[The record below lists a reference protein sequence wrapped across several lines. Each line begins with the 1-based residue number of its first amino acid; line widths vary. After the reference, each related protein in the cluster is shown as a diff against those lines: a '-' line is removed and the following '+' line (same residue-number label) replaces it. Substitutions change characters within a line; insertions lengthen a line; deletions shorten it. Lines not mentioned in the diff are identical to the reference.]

1 MKRVI
6 RTAFTVTAAALLAV
20 SCSYEVRHNPLFDG
34 NPVPARP
41 CIISSD
47 STLLVVRD
55 YFPAIGSVDGI
66 SCDDYAIVP
75 VSAGDMDTVLLVS
88 TQESRKVS
96 MLRVTTGDESGV
108 IVLKRRTARTGTEPS
123 IATVG
128 SNMGG
133 REFTVRVKNSPASY
147 LVLWQNTPL
156 DHKFLSYR
164 KDGEFTVRIPVNAL
178 EMEQSY
184 IRIYSFNAEGAG
196 NDIVIPVHDGR
207 VTISSGLASV
217 KVDQKRK

>member
-6 RTAFTVTAAALLAV
+6 RTAFTVTATALLTV

-34 NPVPARP
+34 SPVPAMP

-47 STLLVVRD
+47 STLLVVKD
-55 YFPAIGSVDGI
+55 YFPAIGRVDGMA
-66 SCDDYAIVP
+66 CDDYSIVQL
-75 VSAGDMDTVLLVS
+75 SAGNMDSVLLVV
-88 TQESRKVS
+88 TPESRKVS
-96 MLRVTTGDESGV
+96 MVKVSIGDESGV
-108 IVLKRRTARTGTEPS
+108 IVLKRRTASTGTEPS
-123 IATVG
+123 ISTVG

-133 REFTVRVKNSPASY
+133 REFTVKVKNSPANY

-164 KDGEFTVRIPVNAL
+164 RNGEFTVHIPVNAL

-184 IRIYSFNAEGAG
+184 IRIYSFNSEGAG

-207 VTISSGLASV
+207 VTVSQGLASV